1 MQSERRY
8 PASEVR
14 GGDKRS
20 YPASEV
26 RGGGPGR
33 YPTPLSPRPG
43 PEGRRSYLTP
53 LGLRPGPAAGR
64 TKPMPWLHGHRR
76 A

>member
-26 RGGGPGR
+26 RGDGPGR

-43 PEGRRSYLTP
+43 
-53 LGLRPGPAAGR
+53 AVAGR
-64 TKPMPWLHGHRR
+64 SNPTPWLHGHRR